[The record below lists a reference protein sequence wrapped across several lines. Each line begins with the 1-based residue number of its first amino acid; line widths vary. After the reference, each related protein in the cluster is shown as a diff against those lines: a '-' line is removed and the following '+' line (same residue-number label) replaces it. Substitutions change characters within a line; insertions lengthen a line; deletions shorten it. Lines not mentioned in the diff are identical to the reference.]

1 MILKDKQGKEIVD
14 KNFFN
19 AMSYELAGEIGILD
33 NEDMKQNIK
42 LISDKNKLIIGIILI
57 IWFVFSITDFSLAKA
72 NKTPIFATG
81 E

>member
-1 MILKDKQGKEIVD
+1 MRFTDKQGKEIVD

-42 LISDKNKLIIGIILI
+42 LISDKNKQEQE
-57 IWFVFSITDFSLAKA
+57 K
-72 NKTPIFATG
+72 NK

>member
-1 MILKDKQGKEIVD
+1 MNCSKTTYEVMILKDKQGKEIVD

-33 NEDMKQNIK
+33 NEDMKQNMK
-42 LISDKNKLIIGIILI
+42 LISDKNKQEQG
-57 IWFVFSITDFSLAKA
+57 K
-72 NKTPIFATG
+72 NK

>member
-1 MILKDKQGKEIVD
+1 MYLLYYNPEITKYVNMNCSKTTYEVMILKDKQGKEIVD

-42 LISDKNKLIIGIILI
+42 LISDKNKQEQE
-57 IWFVFSITDFSLAKA
+57 K
-72 NKTPIFATG
+72 NK

>member
-1 MILKDKQGKEIVD
+1 MNCSKTTYEVMILKDKQGKKMVD

-42 LISDKNKLIIGIILI
+42 LISAKNEQEQEKNK
-57 IWFVFSITDFSLAKA
+57 
-72 NKTPIFATG
+72 
-81 E
+81 

>member
-1 MILKDKQGKEIVD
+1 MNCSKTTYEVMILKDKQGKEMVD

-19 AMSYELAGEIGILD
+19 AMSYELAGEIGIID

-42 LISDKNKLIIGIILI
+42 LISDKNKQEQG
-57 IWFVFSITDFSLAKA
+57 K
-72 NKTPIFATG
+72 NK